1 MNRSELR
8 ESIFKLLFMGDFNSK
23 EEMPEQLN
31 LYFENL
37 DQEREGLSEK
47 DQIYMER
54 KYQHVRE
61 HMDVIDG
68 VLNACTTGWKTS
80 RMSKVDLNIL
90 RLAVYEMIYDEEIPV
105 RVAIN
110 EAVEIAKRFG
120 GDESASFINGILG
133 KVSKEK
139 CSQEEEE
146 KYLTEQ
152 AGE

>member
-1 MNRSELR
+1 
-8 ESIFKLLFMGDFNSK
+8 
-23 EEMPEQLN
+23 
-31 LYFENL
+31 
-37 DQEREGLSEK
+37 
-47 DQIYMER
+47 MER

-133 KVSKEK
+133 EGIKRKVFQKK
-139 CSQEEEE
+139 R
-146 KYLTEQ
+146 KKNI
-152 AGE
+152 